1 MDSFLRLE
9 GSPSELMWLTMAAI
23 CRLLVPTTGAS
34 QTFFH
39 ESPTVPPS
47 SLLKHYVSGFQPLAH
62 SCHSSLLRITLDFV
76 VLTGLTRREFKK
88 FDNDA
93 LEGGFGRQC
102 DKLLTLLR
110 GEKKKVH
117 LSLLLTGEILRI
129 SALFS
134 ANNEIS
140 ESTNSTFRHKDTSVG
155 NENKGISVY
164 YRHNKTCFL
173 QGNMKRGQQ
182 IWGEFVLAPI
192 PHSAVTVGKKFSE
205 KTSPHQS

>member
-1 MDSFLRLE
+1 
-9 GSPSELMWLTMAAI
+9 MAAI

-110 GEKKKVH
+110 EKKKSA
-117 LSLLLTGEILRI
+117 SLLAPHRGDFKDL
-129 SALFS
+129 
-134 ANNEIS
+134 
-140 ESTNSTFRHKDTSVG
+140 STFFCK
-155 NENKGISVY
+155 
-164 YRHNKTCFL
+164 
-173 QGNMKRGQQ
+173 Q
-182 IWGEFVLAPI
+182 
-192 PHSAVTVGKKFSE
+192 
-205 KTSPHQS
+205 